1 MDRTYD
7 RIGIGYADHRR
18 PDPRIASLIAAALGD
33 ARTVVSVGAG
43 TGSYDPQD
51 RTVVAAEPSRVMI
64 AQRPPLSAPVVRAE
78 AENLPFR
85 ARSFDAALA
94 ILTVH
99 HWRDPR
105 AGLTEMCR
113 VAEHRIVVTFDP
125 EAHSDHWLVD
135 YMPELRQVFTASP
148 PVELIAD
155 LIGATSTVRVPLRH
169 DTPDGMTV
177 AYWRR
182 PNAYLDPAVRAAGS
196 AFHQV
201 DPSALRRGLDRL
213 EKDLASGRWHRRYA
227 HLLQLEE
234 LDVGLRLVSS

>member
-1 MDRTYD
+1 MDQTYD

-18 PDPRIASLIAAALGD
+18 PDPKIISLINAVLGD
-33 ARTVVSVGAG
+33 AKTVVSVGAG
-43 TGSYDPQD
+43 TGSYDPHD
-51 RTVVAAEPSRVMI
+51 RTVLAVEPSLVMI

-78 AENLPFR
+78 AEQLPLR

-99 HWRDPR
+99 HWRDLR

-125 EAHSDHWLVD
+125 VAHSDHWLVD
-135 YMPELRQVFTASP
+135 YIPELRQVFTASP
-148 PVELIAD
+148 PVELVQE
-155 LIGATSTVRVPLRH
+155 LIGATSITRVPLRH

-182 PNAYLDPAVRAAGS
+182 PHAYLDPAVRAAGS

-201 DPSALRRGLDRL
+201 DPSALRRGLERL
-213 EKDLASGRWHRRYA
+213 KKDLASGRWNVRYG

>member
-1 MDRTYD
+1 MDQTYD

-18 PDPRIASLIAAALGD
+18 PDPKITFLIAAALGD
-33 ARTVVSVGAG
+33 AKTVVSVGAG
-43 TGSYDPQD
+43 AGSYDPID
-51 RTVVAAEPSRVMI
+51 RTVVAVEPSAVMI
-64 AQRPPLSAPVVRAE
+64 AQRPPASAPVVRAE
-78 AENLPFR
+78 AENLPFHEG
-85 ARSFDAALA
+85 SFDAALA

-99 HWRDPR
+99 HWRDMSG
-105 AGLTEMCR
+105 GLSEMCR

-135 YMPELRQVFTASP
+135 YIPELRRVFMASP
-148 PVELIAD
+148 PVEWIAE
-155 LIGATSTVRVPLRH
+155 LIGATSTACVPLRH

-182 PNAYLDPAVRAAGS
+182 PRAYLDPAVRAAGS
-196 AFHQV
+196 AFHQI

-213 EKDLASGRWHRRYA
+213 ETDLASGRWHARYS
-227 HLLQLEE
+227 HLLQVEE

>member
-1 MDRTYD
+1 MDQTYD

-18 PDPRIASLIAAALGD
+18 PDPEITSQIAEALGD
-33 ARTVVSVGAG
+33 AKKIVSVGAG
-43 TGSYDPQD
+43 TGSYDPHNRD
-51 RTVVAAEPSRVMI
+51 VIAVEPSLVMI

-78 AENLPFR
+78 AEKLPFR
-85 ARSFDAALA
+85 AEAFDAALA

-99 HWRDPR
+99 HWRDLR

-135 YMPELRQVFTASP
+135 YIPELRQVFTASP
-148 PVELIAD
+148 PVDLIAE
-155 LIGATSTVRVPLRH
+155 LIGATSTAWMPLRY

-182 PNAYLDPAVRAAGS
+182 PHAYLDPAVRAAGS

-201 DPSALRRGLDRL
+201 EPSALRRGLVRL
-213 EKDLASGRWHRRYA
+213 EKDLASGRWHARYG
-227 HLLQLEE
+227 HLLQLDE
-234 LDVGLRLVSS
+234 LDVGLRLVCS